1 MIKSNTSRS
10 LLYSSVPIVLIVL
23 YFLFPLGFHKVASHP
38 LGKFLA
44 VIIIIT
50 FSSMDMLH
58 GVFLTFLMILYYEYA
73 KYSPYASCTA
83 TQPES
88 FTLSPSGKNYADNI
102 PKASDKNG
110 NYNAVE
116 GIPENNRNDIYL
128 EEAYPDQLP
137 PIKKVNEAI
146 FRKKKCSKDSNRV
159 LHKKQCI
166 RQINNIEHVYPS
178 LQYRDGVCN
187 PCDKTCHFTINE
199 KQKKEQELMP
209 KSSKDN
215 VLWDMV
221 TSFFSNE
228 EEPVVIFEKEEV
240 ATKI

>member
-10 LLYSSVPIVLIVL
+10 LLYSSVPILLIIL
-23 YFLFPLGFHKVASHP
+23 YFLFPLGFHKVANHP
-38 LGKFLA
+38 LGKVLA
-44 VIIIIT
+44 ILVIIA

-58 GVFLTFLMILYYEYA
+58 GVFLTLLMILYYEYA
-73 KYSPYASCTA
+73 KHSPYESCTKSS
-83 TQPES
+83 ES
-88 FTLSPSGKNYADNI
+88 FTLSPSGQNYADNI
-102 PKASDKNG
+102 PKASDKDG

-116 GIPENNRNDIYL
+116 GISEKNRNDIYL
-128 EEAYPDQLP
+128 EEAYPEKLSP
-137 PIKKVNEAI
+137 VKKVNEAL
-146 FRKKKCSKDSNRV
+146 FRKKKCSKNNDKV

-187 PCDKTCHFTINE
+187 PCDKTCHFTIND
-199 KQKKEQELMP
+199 KQKKEQELLP

-215 VLWDMV
+215 VIWDMV

-240 ATKI
+240 ATKF